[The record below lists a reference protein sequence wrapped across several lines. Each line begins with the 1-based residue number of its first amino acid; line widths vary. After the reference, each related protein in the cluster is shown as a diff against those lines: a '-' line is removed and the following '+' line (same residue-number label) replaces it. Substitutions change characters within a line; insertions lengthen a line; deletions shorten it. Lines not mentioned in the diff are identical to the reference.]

1 MTPADSDASA
11 PDATVVEAPRLR
23 QFTQLLFEKAGLRSA
38 DAYLLA
44 DHLNWA
50 DRRGISWL
58 GVNKIPQYLE
68 RLRTRCTP
76 ADAELSIVSDLPGFV
91 LIDGH
96 DAFGQVVGYH
106 AMKAAMAKAR
116 TMGAAVAV
124 VRNTTSAG
132 ALGYFAALAADEQ
145 MIGLAINN
153 SPPLQPAIGGTA
165 KVVGNQAFAV
175 GSPAAAHSPLVL
187 DMATSAITLARIH
200 DYDNRGEPLPEDVA
214 LGADGAPT
222 TDPAAALRGTLL
234 PMAGHRGFGLALVWE
249 VLTGVLAGGP
259 RFSRNVT
266 GPDEFDRPQG
276 VSMFLL
282 AVDPAPVMPHN
293 TFTERVDQLID
304 QVKAPGST
312 GSKPVRVPGEHSDQ
326 IRAERDQHGIPVPA
340 KLFVRLQALGA
351 ELGVTL

>member
-1 MTPADSDASA
+1 MMRSDASA
-11 PDATVVEAPRLR
+11 PNATVVEARRLR
-23 QFTQLLFEKAGLRSA
+23 QFTQLVFEKAGLRSA
-38 DAYLLA
+38 DAQLLA

-68 RLRTRCTP
+68 RLRTGCTP
-76 ADAELSIVSDLPGFV
+76 ADAELSIVSDLPSFV

-116 TMGAAVAV
+116 TAGAAVAV

-132 ALGYFAALAADEQ
+132 ALGYFAALAAEER

-175 GSPAAAHSPLVL
+175 GSPAGSHSPPVL

-200 DYDNRGEPLPEDVA
+200 D
-214 LGADGAPT
+214 GASRHAAPHGGAPRLRPGDDVGGPHRCARGRPPVLAKRHRT
-222 TDPAAALRGTLL
+222 GRVRPAAGCEHVPSRG
-234 PMAGHRGFGLALVWE
+234 
-249 VLTGVLAGGP
+249 
-259 RFSRNVT
+259 
-266 GPDEFDRPQG
+266 
-276 VSMFLL
+276 
-282 AVDPAPVMPHN
+282 
-293 TFTERVDQLID
+293 
-304 QVKAPGST
+304 
-312 GSKPVRVPGEHSDQ
+312 
-326 IRAERDQHGIPVPA
+326 
-340 KLFVRLQALGA
+340 
-351 ELGVTL
+351 

>member
-1 MTPADSDASA
+1 MTRSESDASA
-11 PDATVVEAPRLR
+11 PAATVVEAPRLR
-23 QFTQLLFEKAGLRSA
+23 QFAQLVFEKAGLRSA
-38 DAYLLA
+38 DAKLLA

-68 RLRTRCTP
+68 RLRTGCTP
-76 ADAELSIVSDLPGFV
+76 ADAELSIVSDLPSFV

-96 DAFGQVVGYH
+96 DAFGQIVGYH
-106 AMKAAMAKAR
+106 AMKAAMVKAR
-116 TMGAAVAV
+116 TAGAAVAV

-132 ALGYFAALAADEQ
+132 ALGYFAALAADER

-153 SPPLQPAIGGTA
+153 SPPLQPAVGGAA

-175 GSPAAAHSPLVL
+175 GSPAASHSPLVL

-200 DYDNRGEPLPEDVA
+200 DYDSRGEPLPEGVA
-214 LGADGAPT
+214 LAADGTPT
-222 TDPAAALRGTLL
+222 TDPATALRGTLL
-234 PMAGHRGFGLALVWE
+234 PMAGHRGFGLAMMWE

-282 AVDPAPVMPHN
+282 AVDPAAVMPHD

-304 QVKAPGST
+304 QVKAPGGT
-312 GSKPVRVPGEHSDQ
+312 GPKPVRVPGERSEHIQAD
-326 IRAERDQHGIPVPA
+326 RDRQGIPVPA
-340 KLFVRLQALGA
+340 SLFARLRELGA

>member
-1 MTPADSDASA
+1 MTGSGSDTS
-11 PDATVVEAPRLR
+11 VVEAPRLR
-23 QFTQLLFEKAGLRSA
+23 KFTELLFEKAGMRST
-38 DAYLLA
+38 DAQLLA

-68 RLRTRCTP
+68 RLRTGCTP
-76 ADAELSIVSDLPGFV
+76 ADAELSIVSDLPSFV

-106 AMKAAMAKAR
+106 AMKAATAKAR
-116 TMGAAVAV
+116 TAGAAVAV

-132 ALGYFAALAADEQ
+132 ALGYFATLAAEER

-153 SPPLQPAIGGTA
+153 SPPLQPAVGGTE

-175 GSPAAAHSPLVL
+175 GSPARSYSPLVL

-200 DYDNRGEPLPEDVA
+200 DYDNRGEELPPGVA
-214 LGADGAPT
+214 LAADGTAT
-222 TDPAAALRGTLL
+222 TDPATALRGTLL
-234 PMAGHRGFGLALVWE
+234 PMAGHRGFGLAMMWE

-259 RFSRNVT
+259 RFSRNVA

-282 AVDPAPVMPHN
+282 AVDPAAVMPPD
-293 TFTERVDQLID
+293 TFTERVDRLID
-304 QVKAPGST
+304 QVKEPG
-312 GSKPVRVPGEHSDQ
+312 GIGLEPVRVPGERSDQ
-326 IRAERDQHGIPVPA
+326 TRAERDREGIPVPA
-340 KLFVRLQALGA
+340 KLFARLQELGA
-351 ELGVTL
+351 QLGVTL

>member
-1 MTPADSDASA
+1 L
-11 PDATVVEAPRLR
+11 V
-23 QFTQLLFEKAGLRSA
+23 FEKAGMRSV
-38 DAYLLA
+38 DAQLLA
-44 DHLNWA
+44 QHLSWA

-68 RLRTRCTP
+68 RLRTGCTP
-76 ADAELSIVSDLPGFV
+76 ADAELSIVADLPSFV

-116 TMGAAVAV
+116 SAGAAVAV

-132 ALGYFAALAADEQ
+132 ALGYFAALASDEQ

-153 SPPLQPAIGGTA
+153 SPPLQPAVGGSS

-175 GSPAAAHSPLVL
+175 GSPASSHTSLIL

-200 DYDNRGEPLPEDVA
+200 DYDTSGEDLPEGVA
-214 LGADGAPT
+214 LAADGTPT
-222 TDPAAALRGTLL
+222 TDPAAALRGVLL
-234 PMAGHRGFGLALVWE
+234 PVGGHRGFGLAMMWE

-259 RFSRNVT
+259 RFSQNVT

-282 AVDPAPVMPHN
+282 AVNPAAVMPHD
-293 TFTERVDQLID
+293 TFTDRVDQLID
-304 QVKAPGST
+304 QVKASGDGPARA
-312 GSKPVRVPGEHSDQ
+312 VRVPGERSAQ
-326 IRAERDQHGIPVPA
+326 IRAERDRQGIPVPA
-340 KLFVRLQALGA
+340 KLYARLQHIGT
-351 ELGVTL
+351 ELGVAL